1 MAEAKEA
8 AKIRQ
13 WLLIS
18 NNAAK
23 ADDFYQK
30 LRSVGVK
37 YAIDLEQPE
46 MLLVEDCDSANRYLE
61 LIRPA
66 ESPKEHLTCHIQT
79 QKRQRLIRI
88 DRLEHFGQ
96 YCTAGRNH

>member
-46 MLLVEDCDSANRYLE
+46 MLL
-61 LIRPA
+61 
-66 ESPKEHLTCHIQT
+66 
-79 QKRQRLIRI
+79 
-88 DRLEHFGQ
+88 
-96 YCTAGRNH
+96 CTLF